1 MPTIRASILSVVIL
15 LAATGAA
22 SAQGVSRCADCHI
35 ANPESMSSTHLAEWD
50 LSAHGRNNV
59 GCEACHGGDPRS
71 FEPFVAHRGVL
82 ARTNPASPVHRS
94 NEPATC
100 GTCHTGPYAAFQ
112 RSRHF
117 ALLKSGDRTVPNCA
131 TCHGEVAGLRPSPE
145 ALEARCQQC
154 HGPSSPVP
162 RPQFAARGRQA
173 FEGLRE
179 TRALLTDVRRAIARV
194 KDPARRAA
202 LSREA
207 DLAERPIVDATGE
220 AHAYVYDHLDEWLA
234 LARTRLSQLFD
245 RVANPDAK

>member
-1 MPTIRASILSVVIL
+1 MATPRVVLLTLLAMSTFASLSV
-15 LAATGAA
+15 
-22 SAQGVSRCADCHI
+22 AQTTSRCADCHI
-35 ANPESMSSTHLAEWD
+35 ANPDSMSSTHLAEWD

-82 ARTNPASPVHRS
+82 ARSNPASPVHRS

-100 GTCHTGPYAAFQ
+100 GTCHAGPYAAFQ

-117 ALLKSGDRTVPNCA
+117 ALLTSGDRNVPNCA
-131 TCHGEVAGLRPSPE
+131 TCHGEVAGLRPSPK

-154 HGPSSPVP
+154 HGPTSSVP

-194 KDPARRAA
+194 KDPARKAA

-207 DLAERPIVDATGE
+207 DLAERPILDATGE

-234 LARTRLSQLFD
+234 LARTRLTQLFD
-245 RVANPDAK
+245 RIANPDAK